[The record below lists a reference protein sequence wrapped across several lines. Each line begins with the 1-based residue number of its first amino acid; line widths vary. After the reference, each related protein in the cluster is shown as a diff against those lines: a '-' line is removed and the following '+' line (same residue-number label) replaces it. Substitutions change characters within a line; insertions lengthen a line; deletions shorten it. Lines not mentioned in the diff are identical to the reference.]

1 MRRSWKSLG
10 GMAVVA
16 SVALLPLYGDAR
28 PSPVSHPEW
37 ARMVLRALD
46 LLEPGAGVADQ
57 ASQVFST
64 LSGKGSRAFRA
75 DLYAKGT
82 GVDVFTDDDGTR
94 RVRATE
100 PVGAVVYR
108 LAVAR
113 GGDYRMRLRLAG
125 QGETEAEVKAIGK
138 ETPIQSFR
146 VAPAAAPAWLDAGST
161 HLDPGA
167 YNAAVLIPRGSV
179 LEFVEFAPPC
189 VSPIEP
195 RGGWR
200 ATAVATTDD
209 VALTALQAVD
219 LESELPPAAMPLE
232 WRGADMRVEESSPV
246 LTPAAAGLEE
256 GTLRAGTRG
265 AKAVLVANLPEAG
278 FHTLSVLGATA
289 GGQSWLAD
297 ACRKAVLCPA
307 QDEAPRWRVVLSGD
321 FAAGPHSF
329 TVTLGSGSTVGRL
342 RLERKKDAPA
352 DYVATVRRLGLDL
365 GPPDPLVA
373 GRPAGP
379 VTREKAVEARKF
391 IERRRALAPLES
403 CGDVIL
409 PGTLVAS
416 VQGVTLDGSTGVPAL
431 PPGTGQG
438 NPLNPLVIP
447 PQEIAS
453 PVLP

>member
-1 MRRSWKSLG
+1 MGRSWKSLV

-94 RVRATE
+94 GVRATE
-100 PVGAVVYR
+100 PVGAVVYP

-146 VAPAAAPAWLDAGST
+146 VVPAAAPAWLDAGST

-167 YNAAVLIPRGSV
+167 YTAAVLIPRGSV
-179 LEFVEFAPPC
+179 LELVEFAPPC

-195 RGGWR
+195 RGGWQS
-200 ATAVATTDD
+200 TAIATTDD

-232 WRGADMRVEESSPV
+232 WRGVDLRVEESSPV
-246 LTPAAAGLEE
+246 LTTAAGQDE
-256 GTLRAGTRG
+256 GTFRAGTRG

-278 FHTLSVLGATA
+278 FYALSVFGLTA

-297 ACRKAVLCPA
+297 ACRKAVLCPT

-329 TVTLGSGSTVGRL
+329 TVTLGPGSTVGRL
-342 RLERKKDAPA
+342 RLERKKNAPG

-365 GPPDPLVA
+365 GV
-373 GRPAGP
+373 AGP
-379 VTREKAVEARKF
+379 VTREKAVEARRF
-391 IERRRALAPLES
+391 IARQRALAPLGT

-416 VQGVTLDGSTGVPAL
+416 LQMPVEGSAGTPAL
-431 PPGTGQG
+431 PPGSGQG

-453 PVLP
+453 PVVP

>member
-1 MRRSWKSLG
+1 
-10 GMAVVA
+10 MAVVA

-46 LLEPGAGVADQ
+46 LLEPGAGAADQ

-75 DLYAKGT
+75 DRYAKGT

-100 PVGAVVYR
+100 PVGTVVYP

-113 GGDYRMRLRLAG
+113 GGDYRIRLRLAG

-146 VAPAAAPAWLDAGST
+146 VVPAATPAWLDAGST

-195 RGGWR
+195 RGGWQS
-200 ATAVATTDD
+200 TAVATTDD

-232 WRGADMRVEESSPV
+232 WRGAD
-246 LTPAAAGLEE
+246 L
-256 GTLRAGTRG
+256 
-265 AKAVLVANLPEAG
+265 
-278 FHTLSVLGATA
+278 
-289 GGQSWLAD
+289 
-297 ACRKAVLCPA
+297 
-307 QDEAPRWRVVLSGD
+307 
-321 FAAGPHSF
+321 
-329 TVTLGSGSTVGRL
+329 
-342 RLERKKDAPA
+342 
-352 DYVATVRRLGLDL
+352 
-365 GPPDPLVA
+365 
-373 GRPAGP
+373 
-379 VTREKAVEARKF
+379 
-391 IERRRALAPLES
+391 
-403 CGDVIL
+403 
-409 PGTLVAS
+409 
-416 VQGVTLDGSTGVPAL
+416 
-431 PPGTGQG
+431 
-438 NPLNPLVIP
+438 
-447 PQEIAS
+447 
-453 PVLP
+453 